1 VPELVVQIGAT
12 ACLGL
17 VTYHGIGSMWHI
29 SAILGI
35 GSGVWVDEEWVELM
49 DRPWMATSLS
59 ELWGKRY
66 HQVSHEGREGRERA
80 RGGGVGSK
88 VLTVSSV

>member
-1 VPELVVQIGAT
+1 MQVGAT

-49 DRPWMATSLS
+49 DRPWMASSLS
-59 ELWGKRY
+59 ELWGTRY
-66 HQVSHEGREGRERA
+66 HQVSDASGASGPRLGSGLEEDVLRA
-80 RGGGVGSK
+80 
-88 VLTVSSV
+88 TC

>member
-1 VPELVVQIGAT
+1 
-12 ACLGL
+12 
-17 VTYHGIGSMWHI
+17 MWHI

-49 DRPWMATSLS
+49 DRPWKATSLS

-66 HQVSHEGREGRERA
+66 HQVSDASDTSDTRIGSGLEKEVLRA
-80 RGGGVGSK
+80 RS
-88 VLTVSSV
+88 